1 MTNRWIGAPLMACLM
16 VAAVAQS
23 PTIAPATE
31 ASIISTERLRLDD
44 VVRLALE
51 RSPDAASAEHTIRA
65 MEHRVTET
73 RALPDPTVSAGWAG
87 KLAPFDTMAGDASS
101 YRGITVTEQFPYPG
115 KLRLQSAMSERDVES
130 ARADCE
136 AARRRIVLDVTIA
149 YADYFYIDKA
159 IEATQ
164 KNKDLLEKLASI
176 AEAQYR
182 VGKAMQQDVLR
193 AQVEISMLLEKL
205 AQLNQDR
212 ETAVAEINAALVQA
226 PETSLPPPEPIEAQ
240 SIRYSLDELY
250 AMAGKSD
257 AGIARSEA
265 TIERDKLGVALA
277 ERQFRPDIGVSYM
290 FQQRT
295 NQPDMNG
302 VTVSVNVPIFWKSK
316 QREAVAEATETLRSA
331 EKMQQS
337 QQNSVR
343 VEVRRQFLAAETA
356 QKMLTLYSKGIVP
369 QSSLALES
377 AMSEYQV
384 GKVDFL
390 SLISSFSS
398 VLNYETDYYRQLADH
413 RIAVARIES
422 LTGEPI
428 TWAAQTKTPAQEGIR

>member
-1 MTNRWIGAPLMACLM
+1 MA
-16 VAAVAQS
+16 ASAQS
-23 PTIAPATE
+23 ALTAPA
-31 ASIISTERLRLDD
+31 SGKNSGGQLRLDD

-65 MEHRVTET
+65 MEHRVSQS

-101 YRGITVTEQFPYPG
+101 YRGITVSEQFPYPG
-115 KLRLQSAMSERDVES
+115 KRRLQGAMAERDVEA

-136 AARRRIVLDVTIA
+136 AAQRRIVLDVKTA
-149 YADYFYIDKA
+149 YAEYFYLNKA
-159 IEATQ
+159 IETTQ
-164 KNKDLLEKLASI
+164 QNKELLEKLASI

-193 AQVEISMLLEKL
+193 AQVEVSMLIEKL
-205 AQLNQDR
+205 TQLEEQRDAA
-212 ETAVAEINAALVQA
+212 TAEINAALVQQ
-226 PETSLPPPEPIEAQ
+226 PETALPPPRPLEAQ
-240 SIRYSLDELY
+240 PIHDSLDALY
-250 AMAGKSD
+250 ALAEKND
-257 AGIARSEA
+257 TGIRRDLAV
-265 TIERDKLGVALA
+265 IERNKLNVALA
-277 ERQFRPDIGVSYM
+277 ERQYRPDIGVSYI

-302 VTVSVNVPIFWKSK
+302 VTVSMNVPIFWKSK
-316 QREAVAEATETLRSA
+316 QHEAVAEAAETLLSA
-331 EKMQQS
+331 QKIRES
-337 QQNSVR
+337 QQNALR
-343 VEVRRQFLAAETA
+343 VEVRRKYLAAESSQRLMA
-356 QKMLTLYSKGIVP
+356 LYSKGIVP

-390 SLISSFSS
+390 SLLSSFTTL
-398 VLNYETDYYRQLADH
+398 LNYETSYYRQLADH
-413 RIAVARIES
+413 QIAVAQIES

-428 TWAAQTKTPAQEGIR
+428 TTELATNEPAQSASQEGKRP